1 MKGQCGLNKIN
12 IDEFLRKD
20 YCMMEHSL
28 LSTLVVLVGAGVS
41 AKEMLSGPSSTVG
54 ESSSLFYGNM
64 SNVTTQPPSPPS
76 PFTVIPPTSASLVP
90 GEVALPVHLTVI
102 VLISVLVAVLFV
114 AIYIQLILVIWFGY
128 KLLSYQ
134 TVLLFSIL
142 LWAALRLT
150 LYSFYYYHCCE
161 SVRLLNGV
169 VGWVVVDLPAVLQY
183 FSLAVLVRYF
193 GEVSSYSFFLKC
205 VFNIGIQ

>member
-1 MKGQCGLNKIN
+1 
-12 IDEFLRKD
+12 
-20 YCMMEHSL
+20 MEHSSL

-41 AKEMLSGPSSTVG
+41 AKEMLSGQSSTLG

-64 SNVTTQPPSPPS
+64 SNITTQPPIPPS
-76 PFTVIPPTSASLVP
+76 PFTTPTSSSLVP

-102 VLISVLVAVLFV
+102 VLISVLVAVLFI

-128 KLLSYQ
+128 KLISYQ

-161 SVRLLNGV
+161 SVRLLSGV
-169 VGWVVVDLPAVLQY
+169 TGWVVVAFPVVLQY

-193 GEVSSYSFFLKC
+193 GEVSSCSFSMCLIHYWYIPVVKHLSI
-205 VFNIGIQ
+205 VVTLGQDQQ

>member
-1 MKGQCGLNKIN
+1 MV
-12 IDEFLRKD
+12 
-20 YCMMEHSL
+20 HSSL
-28 LSTLVVLVGAGVS
+28 LSALVVLIGAGVS
-41 AKEMLSGPSSTVG
+41 AEEMLSGHSDTAS
-54 ESSSLFYGNM
+54 ESSSGGNM
-64 SNVTTQPPSPPS
+64 SNLTTTFPPAPPLPPVPPS
-76 PFTVIPPTSASLVP
+76 TSSLVP

-102 VLISVLVAVLFV
+102 ILISVLVLGLFV
-114 AIYIQLILVIWFGY
+114 AIYIQLLLVMWFGY
-128 KLLSYQ
+128 KLVSYQ

-169 VGWVVVDLPAVLQY
+169 PGWVVVAFPAVLQY

-193 GEVSSYSFFLKC
+193 TEVSHTFVLPYSGKFSNFCYRALKSIFLWYYFRC
-205 VFNIGIQ
+205 MP